1 LLLFA
6 GLFEVWQPASG
17 AAETTFTILTCAANS
32 ATAVI
37 HNRMPVILSDR
48 MADDWMNPRE
58 ADPLALKRMLVP
70 APEDLLEIRPAS
82 SLANNARNEGPELL
96 VAPDVAD
103 FALRPA

>member
-1 LLLFA
+1 
-6 GLFEVWQPASG
+6 
-17 AAETTFTILTCAANS
+17 
-32 ATAVI
+32 
-37 HNRMPVILSDR
+37 
-48 MADDWMNPRE
+48 MNPRE

-103 FALRPA
+103 FALSPA